1 MSDFKSYLRQNGL
14 AKSTVEHYHILAM
27 EFITFLDR
35 DHTETE
41 HCTEKEILSYIR
53 LLQARNTIQETI
65 QIKMFA
71 LKHFFNYQI
80 EKGMRDSNPVRNIKI
95 KTHRKQNIY
104 PALSSQELQDLYHS
118 YDTEKPALRNIKNT
132 ILYYYQLC
140 RKRNKVILG
149 ILLYQGV
156 TTAEIKR
163 IQVQDID
170 IRKGTIDIRG
180 GKIGRDRTL
189 ELKSHQIV
197 DLMEYL
203 YTTRKEFLKCQPE
216 ETEILF
222 LSAPIRGQNKVETE
236 EPLNIFKKILQELKM
251 HNPKLINLQQIRVSV
266 IVNWLKKY
274 NLRQVQYKAGHRN
287 IYSTE
292 SYLKNDAQELQAEI
306 DKYHP
311 LG

>member
-1 MSDFKSYLRQNGL
+1 
-14 AKSTVEHYHILAM
+14 
-27 EFITFLDR
+27 
-35 DHTETE
+35 
-41 HCTEKEILSYIR
+41 
-53 LLQARNTIQETI
+53 
-65 QIKMFA
+65 
-71 LKHFFNYQI
+71 
-80 EKGMRDSNPVRNIKI
+80 
-95 KTHRKQNIY
+95 
-104 PALSSQELQDLYHS
+104 
-118 YDTEKPALRNIKNT
+118 
-132 ILYYYQLC
+132 
-140 RKRNKVILG
+140 
-149 ILLYQGV
+149 
-156 TTAEIKR
+156 
-163 IQVQDID
+163 
-170 IRKGTIDIRG
+170 
-180 GKIGRDRTL
+180 
-189 ELKSHQIV
+189 
-197 DLMEYL
+197 MEYL

>member
-14 AKSTVEHYHILAM
+14 AKSTIEHYYILAM

-41 HCTEKEILSYIR
+41 NCTEKEILSYIR

-80 EKGMRDSNPVRNIKI
+80 EKGIRDSNPVKNIKI

-104 PALSSQELQDLYHS
+104 PVLSSQELQDLYHG
-118 YDTEKPALRNIKNT
+118 YDTEKPALRNIKNK
-132 ILYYYQLC
+132 ILHYYRLC
-140 RKRNKVILG
+140 RKRNKAILG
-149 ILLYQGV
+149 ILLYQGA

-180 GKIGRDRTL
+180 GKMGKDRTL

-203 YTTRKEFLKCQPE
+203 YTTRKELLKCQPE

-222 LSAPIRGQNKVETE
+222 LSTPIRGQNKVETE
-236 EPLNIFKKILQELKM
+236 EPLNIFNKILQELKM
-251 HNPKLINLQQIRVSV
+251 QNPKLINLQQIRVSV